1 MKKNLWKS
9 VWAVL
14 AGVLGI
20 ILATTLVDI
29 VLHLA
34 GVYPPGGK
42 LDDGLAL
49 VASSYRLIIGIAGGY
64 LTAKLAPDRPLWH
77 ALILGWVGVALGL
90 AGVVATWNMDLG
102 PRWYPISLAVLAVPQ
117 CWLGGRLRARQVRN
131 LPPVEEISV

>member
-1 MKKNLWKS
+1 MKKNLGKS

-20 ILATTLVDI
+20 ILATTFVDI

-34 GVYPPGGK
+34 GVYPAGGK

-49 VASSYRLIIGIAGGY
+49 VASSYRLVIGIAGGY

-77 ALILGWVGVALGL
+77 ALILGWVGVALGT
-90 AGVVATWNMDLG
+90 AGVVMTWNMDLG

-117 CWLGGRLRARQVRN
+117 CWLGGWLRARQVSQSAAE
-131 LPPVEEISV
+131 PQA